1 MQKFVLAAIAAGFI
15 ATPVMASESEM
26 SCGDAPRDQ
35 WMSEQA
41 LKEKAA
47 GMGYDV
53 RSVKIE
59 DGCYEVYAIDAKG
72 MKAEVYFNPVTGESV
87 RSKMDD

>member
-1 MQKFVLAAIAAGFI
+1 MQKFILAAIATGFI
-15 ATPVMASESEM
+15 ATPVMASDSY
-26 SCGDAPRDQ
+26 CGDAPRDQ

-47 GMGYDV
+47 SMGYDV
-53 RSVKIE
+53 RNIKVE

-72 MKAEVYFNPVTGESV
+72 MKAEVYFNPVSGDIV